1 MSEARRNGL
10 LRWLAVIL
18 AAAIVL
24 VLPRPEALE
33 PKAWRLLAV
42 FAATMVGL
50 ITQPL
55 PGSAMVLLG
64 ISAVALLGLA
74 PVGTALAGYSDP
86 VVWLV
91 LAAFMIS
98 RAMIK
103 TGLGR
108 RIAFHFIR
116 KLGNTSLGLAYALGF
131 SEMALGSIIPSTGA
145 RSGGVIFPIAKSI
158 AEAYESYPGE
168 SARKLGAFLMLFLY
182 NTNVIVCAMFLT
194 GQASNAL
201 IASFAS
207 NTTHV
212 DMSYT
217 RWLIGG
223 IIPGLMSFALAPMLV
238 YKLCPPEIKRTP
250 LAAEKAREELQ
261 RIGPMTLQEKYM
273 AGTFALVL
281 VLWLTQA
288 LHKIDYVAVAL
299 LGVAVLL
306 LTKVLDWEDVITEK
320 RAWDV
325 FLWYGGLVEL
335 AKLLGDSGITKWFAT
350 SAGAAIGG
358 WTWIA
363 ALVVLSLIYFYA
375 HYGFASITAHATA
388 MYVPFLTVCVAA
400 GAPPVLATLVLAYIS
415 NLSATLTHYGTTP
428 APIYFGAGYVSQR
441 EWWRVGLATSFVNLL
456 VWATIGVAWWRFLG
470 WWR

>member
-1 MSEARRNGL
+1 MSETRGKAM
-10 LRWLAVIL
+10 RWAAVIV
-18 AAAIVL
+18 AAIAVL
-24 VLPRPEALE
+24 LLPKPNVLE
-33 PKAWRLLAV
+33 PKAWYLLAV
-42 FAATMVGL
+42 FAAVMVGL

-55 PGSAMVLLG
+55 PGSAMVVLG
-64 ISAVALLGLA
+64 VSAVALLGLA
-74 PVGTALAGYSDP
+74 PVATALSGYSDP

-98 RAMIK
+98 RGMIK

-116 KLGNTSLGLAYALGF
+116 KIGNTSLGLAYALGF
-131 SEMALGSIIPSTGA
+131 SEMALGTIIPSTGA
-145 RSGGVIFPIAKSI
+145 RSGGVIFPIGKSI

-168 SARKLGAFLMLFLY
+168 SARKLGTFLMLFLY

-201 IASFAS
+201 IASFANS
-207 NTTHV
+207 TTHV
-212 DMSYT
+212 DMGYT

-223 IIPGLMSFALAPMLV
+223 LVPGLVSFALAPMLV
-238 YKLCPPEIKRTP
+238 YTLCPPEIKRTP

-261 RIGPMTLQEKYM
+261 SLGPMTRQEKYM

-335 AKLLGDSGITKWFAT
+335 AKLLGESGIMKWFAA
-350 SAGAAIGG
+350 SAGAFIGG
-358 WTWIA
+358 WSWIA
-363 ALVVLSLIYFYA
+363 ALTVLGLVYFYA
-375 HYGFASITAHATA
+375 HYGFASITAHVTA

-400 GAPPVLATLVLAYIS
+400 GAPRVLATLLLAYIS

-456 VWATIGVAWWRFLG
+456 VWATVGVAWWRMLG
-470 WWR
+470 WWQ